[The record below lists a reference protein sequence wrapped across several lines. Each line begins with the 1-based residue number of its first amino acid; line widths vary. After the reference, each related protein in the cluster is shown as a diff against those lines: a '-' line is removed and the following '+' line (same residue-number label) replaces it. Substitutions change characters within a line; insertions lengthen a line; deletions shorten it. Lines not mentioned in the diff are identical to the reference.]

1 MVMTLNSSDSRWYVF
16 VNVQTECDVFC
27 VWRCMIGSK
36 LRWNRTWLEATIVE
50 FVPLFHREESIARD
64 NGASLR
70 YRLFIWCFWD
80 AIIWLCIACN
90 DRQWRR
96 QSTHYTMSFAW
107 PSRTPC
113 VIDRNYFELRPT
125 LRWWSKSYLKPSTR
139 LTCTSL
145 SKQSCFRTASGRTT
159 GIVLIM
165 RHSKSVSELTNSKA
179 CCVLVLYSLYISQ
192 LTSVI
197 TSISLCSALAS
208 WLIIFDNPKARPR
221 ACSTSNR
228 AGPCSA
234 LASWL
239 SMSLL
244 LFCTVLK
251 SYG

>member
-1 MVMTLNSSDSRWYVF
+1 MR
-16 VNVQTECDVFC
+16 
-27 VWRCMIGSK
+27 K
-36 LRWNRTWLEATIVE
+36 
-50 FVPLFHREESIARD
+50 
-64 NGASLR
+64 
-70 YRLFIWCFWD
+70 
-80 AIIWLCIACN
+80 
-90 DRQWRR
+90 
-96 QSTHYTMSFAW
+96 YTFS
-107 PSRTPC
+107 
-113 VIDRNYFELRPT
+113 NELRVALKNT
-125 LRWWSKSYLKPSTR
+125 LCYWPKLLWTKANLEMM
-139 LTCTSL
+139 
-145 SKQSCFRTASGRTT
+145 KQIIFETFNTPAMYVAIQAVLFPYASGRTT
-159 GIVLIM
+159 GIVLIT
-165 RHSKSVSELTNSKA
+165 RHSKSVSELTNSKG
-179 CCVLVLYSLYISQ
+179 CVLVLYSLYISQ